1 LEDGRSRPSF
11 SAAKILTGGGQLT
24 VSRFVLHLK
33 SVCHPE
39 ESEEA
44 VYFAA
49 FGIAQVLRF
58 AQNDKCN

>member
-11 SAAKILTGGGQLT
+11 SAADILTGGGQLT

-39 ESEEA
+39 QSKE
-44 VYFAA
+44 VLYFAPV
-49 FGIAQVLRF
+49 GIA
-58 AQNDKCN
+58 